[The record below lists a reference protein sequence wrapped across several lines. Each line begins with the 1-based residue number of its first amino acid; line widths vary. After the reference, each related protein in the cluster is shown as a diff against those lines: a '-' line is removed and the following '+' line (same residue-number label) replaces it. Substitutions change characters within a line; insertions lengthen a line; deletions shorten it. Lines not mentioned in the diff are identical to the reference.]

1 VSLEHKIQKQSESE
15 GNALNRMFCKP
26 AVCKHCTKC
35 IQLADKV
42 INPMKLTISLEAY
55 RHSGIEFVAFCGIQV
70 LSQHVTGGSEE
81 HREISRAELQSP
93 SLNPGPQ

>member
-1 VSLEHKIQKQSESE
+1 
-15 GNALNRMFCKP
+15 
-26 AVCKHCTKC
+26 
-35 IQLADKV
+35 
-42 INPMKLTISLEAY
+42 MKLTISLEAY